1 MINFVQM
8 KNLDILIIDDHR
20 LVRDGI
26 KTMLET
32 QSDTYNF
39 TVSEAESGEEGVEII
54 KNKDFDIILVDYQ
67 LPTMN
72 GAETVKQILFHKPK
86 AKILTISNYDEY
98 AYITNMIKVGVKGYV
113 LKNISPNELINAIE
127 TILLGKKYYASDV
140 SERIIDTEQK
150 KETEKNIS
158 PLKKVDVTKRQIEIL
173 RLVATGM
180 TNEAISKQLNLSK
193 RTVDTHR
200 QNLLLKLEVHNTAAL
215 IKKATEL
222 SLL

>member
-1 MINFVQM
+1 M

-32 QSDTYNF
+32 QSADYNF
-39 TVSEAESGEEGVEII
+39 KVSEAESGEEGVEII

-72 GAETVKQILFHKPK
+72 GAETVKQILLHKPK

-140 SERIIDTEQK
+140 SERIVDSEQK
-150 KETEKNIS
+150 KENEKNS
-158 PLKKVDVTKRQIEIL
+158 PHLKKIAVTKRQVEIL

-180 TNEAISKQLNLSK
+180 TNEAISKKLNLSK

-200 QNLLLKLEVHNTAAL
+200 QNLLLKLDVHNTAAL

>member
-1 MINFVQM
+1 M

-32 QSDTYNF
+32 QSADYNF
-39 TVSEAESGEEGVEII
+39 NVSEAESGEEGVEIV

-72 GAETVKQILFHKPK
+72 GAETVKQILLHKPK

-127 TILLGKKYYASDV
+127 TILLGKKYYARDV
-140 SERIIDTEQK
+140 SGKIIDIEER
-150 KETEKNIS
+150 KENDKND
-158 PLKKVDVTKRQIEIL
+158 PKLKKARVTQRQVEIL
-173 RLVATGM
+173 RLVAIGL
-180 TNEAISKQLNLSK
+180 TNDAIAKKLNLSK

>member
-1 MINFVQM
+1 M
-8 KNLDILIIDDHR
+8 KNLKILIIDDHR

-32 QSDTYNF
+32 QSANYDF
-39 TVSEAESGEEGVEII
+39 DISEAESGEDAVAII

-67 LPTMN
+67 LPGMN
-72 GAETVKQILFHKPK
+72 GAQTVEQILFYKPK
-86 AKILTISNYDEY
+86 SKILALSNYDEY
-98 AYITNMIKVGVKGYV
+98 TYITNMIKMGVKGYV
-113 LKNISPNELINAIE
+113 LKNISPNELIKAIE

-140 SERIIDTEQK
+140 SGKIIDSE
-150 KETEKNIS
+150 EKRENERKN
-158 PLKKVDVTKRQIEIL
+158 LKIHITRRQTEIL
-173 RLVATGM
+173 KLVATGM
-180 TNEAISKQLNLSK
+180 TNEAIAKKLSLSK

-222 SLL
+222 TLL

>member
-1 MINFVQM
+1 M
-8 KNLDILIIDDHR
+8 KSLSILIIDDHR

-32 QSDTYNF
+32 QSYEYDFN
-39 TVSEAESGEEGVEII
+39 VSEAESGEEAVDII
-54 KNKDFDIILVDYQ
+54 KNKEFDIILVDYQ
-67 LPTMN
+67 LPIMN
-72 GAETVKQILFHKPK
+72 GAETVKQILLHKPK
-86 AKILTISNYDEY
+86 AKILAISNYDEY

-113 LKNISPNELINAIE
+113 LKNISPNELIKAIE

-140 SERIIDTEQK
+140 SGKIIDIEER
-150 KETEKNIS
+150 KENDKNN
-158 PLKKVDVTKRQIEIL
+158 PHLKKVQVTKRQVEIL

-180 TNEAISKQLNLSK
+180 TNEAISKKLNLSK